1 MKLEDE
7 EKSESMIGK
16 NEEEK
21 KKKIRVESSSIR
33 EDKGRK
39 GKEGKEKSSRGL
51 GIRVLVPIIFN
62 LMTPS
67 NILLLYLIFFSRL
80 IP

>member
-1 MKLEDE
+1 MEEAIQERGEYLKLEDE
-7 EKSESMIGK
+7 EKSESMKGK

-39 GKEGKEKSSRGL
+39 KD
-51 GIRVLVPIIFN
+51 
-62 LMTPS
+62 
-67 NILLLYLIFFSRL
+67 
-80 IP
+80 